1 MEDIQALMEEVTLLC
16 EGNRL
21 SNGATASKELTNL
34 IEGAT
39 ETGCRREASKPTH
52 GIIPLFDATM
62 ILFHYIVE
70 VVATLVENVTTKRFA
85 DRAGIGAMTIRR
97 HLLWH
102 MTNCLKRLLEKALS
116 SLHISLFTE
125 PSIN

>member
-1 MEDIQALMEEVTLLC
+1 MEDIQTLTEEVTLLC

-34 IEGAT
+34 IEGT
-39 ETGCRREASKPTH
+39 RDPGCRGLASKPTH
-52 GIIPLFDATM
+52 GIITLFDPAM
-62 ILFHYIVE
+62 ILFHSIVE
-70 VVATLVENVTTKRFA
+70 GVATLVENFTTKRFA

-102 MTNCLKRLLEKALS
+102 MTNRLKRLLEKALS
-116 SLHISLFTE
+116 SLHISLFD
-125 PSIN
+125 SA

>member
-1 MEDIQALMEEVTLLC
+1 MLLHRRAEPKEVVHIIKRSAKL
-16 EGNRL
+16 R
-21 SNGATASKELTNL
+21 
-34 IEGAT
+34 
-39 ETGCRREASKPTH
+39 CRREVFKASH
-52 GIIPLFDATM
+52 GIVPLFDPTV